1 MSKAGFDLAEVNGVT
16 LFLDREDPMPSRGVH
31 VVFANE
37 MIKPHDPH
45 PAPPVKVGVI
55 DPNGCP
61 AIDLRELLILK
72 LIPFRR
78 VDQVHIADL
87 CKVGLI
93 DDALAEQIPPELRP
107 RLEEIRANPDG

>member
-1 MSKAGFDLAEVNGVT
+1 M
-16 LFLDREDPMPSRGVH
+16 
-31 VVFANE
+31 
-37 MIKPHDPH
+37 
-45 PAPPVKVGVI
+45 I